1 MAWVLKFDGGN
12 DYALA
17 DFAESMSQSFTIKI
31 RFRSSDLTTD
41 ARLFALTRGASRP
54 LVAIGTGTSAATRDN
69 IRFFFATDGNVEEIS
84 YITTDAEAA
93 PFGDNLF
100 HELEV
105 FFDNGALSIVLDGGS
120 SVSIGSY
127 TPADYTVEQISLGAI
142 YRTSPSAFLECD
154 IEYVQVSGDIDYD
167 WDATASSHAA
177 GTPRLL
183 NTLDGSGLTDAFTF
197 FMPTDGSAWEDLG
210 GGGVSITP
218 NTINSA
224 SVSNNPA
231 ITFNS
236 VVSLT
241 PNAIDSL
248 SVANNPLIQFNSIVN
263 ISPAT
268 IDSASISND
277 PILSFSAVLNITPQA
292 INSASAANNPSILFN
307 SVLSLAP
314 STIDSLSVSNDPV
327 IEFKSVINI
336 LPQAIDS
343 LSVSRNPFISFGVVQ
358 TIGNV
363 TASFKDS
370 GISVKY
376 EEDEINVGYKPN
388 AITVNFK

>member
-1 MAWVLKFDGGN
+1 MAFGEVIQSNVDHDFSVTSISVSYTQTTVSGN
-12 DYALA
+12 LLICVIAPDKN
-17 DFAESMSQSFTIKI
+17 SGTITIPVGFTIVTQVQEASISGALCYKI
-31 RFRSSDLTTD
+31 SDGTETTIESSWVNTVHGSESIWEIDGPWDTN
-41 ARLFALTRGASRP
+41 P
-54 LVAIGTGTSAATRDN
+54 LDVFETGTSNN
-69 IRFFFATDGNVEEIS
+69 IAVTSLSTGTTAETAQNDEYVFAVYLNDSSQNMSSSPTQ
-84 YITTDAEAA
+84 T
-93 PFGDNLF
+93 
-100 HELEV
+100 
-105 FFDNGALSIVLDGGS
+105 NGFSNRMFNNPTGGS
-120 SVSIGSY
+120 AGQIVCDKTIASTGTQETTIGY
-127 TPADYTVEQISLGAI
+127 T
-142 YRTSPSAFLECD
+142 
-154 IEYVQVSGDIDYD
+154 
-167 WDATASSHAA
+167 
-177 GTPRLL
+177 
-183 NTLDGSGLTDAFTF
+183 
-197 FMPTDGSAWEDLG
+197 GSADQAITFIAAFKKDSG

-248 SVANNPLIQFNSIVN
+248 SVANNPSIQFNSVVN

-268 IDSASISND
+268 INSASISND
-277 PILSFSAVLNITPQA
+277 PILSFSAVLNITPQT

-307 SVLSLAP
+307 SVLSLEP
-314 STIDSLSVSNDPV
+314 STIDSLSVSNNPV
-327 IEFKSVINI
+327 IEFKSVINV
-336 LPQAIDS
+336 LPQTIDS

-376 EEDEINVGYKPN
+376 KPN